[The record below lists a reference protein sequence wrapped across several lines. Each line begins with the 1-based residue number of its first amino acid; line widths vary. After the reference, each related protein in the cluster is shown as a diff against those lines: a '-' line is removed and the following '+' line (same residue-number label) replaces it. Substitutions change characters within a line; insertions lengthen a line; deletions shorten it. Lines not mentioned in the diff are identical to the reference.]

1 MIDGNELTIVP
12 QFQDAKAYHI
22 SIPRVAIVG
31 LNGKDFSGLAD
42 YIVST
47 AGILF
52 FRCSDL

>member
-1 MIDGNELTIVP
+1 MIDGNQLTIVP
-12 QFQDAKAYHI
+12 QFQDAKTYHI
-22 SIPRVAIVG
+22 SIPRGAIVG